1 MRIRKIRT
9 RQVKGKTYSTHRL
22 VPSVRI
28 GDQVEQ
34 VYLLNLG
41 ARFDVSEADWKTLC
55 WCILE
60 RLRGQQL
67 LPPVPDAIRAEAEEL
82 VQRLVTRQRER
93 LIQARLIEPDTCPAQ
108 WMAVDIANQTQHD
121 SRTAGVEQVG
131 LWALRQVGFVA
142 LLSRLGFSA
151 SLRRAAVGA
160 IMGRMAHPASD
171 RETHRWLRED
181 SALGEYLG
189 TDYAPSTVQQLYRGA
204 EPNVTWLKEKD
215 RRYIVVS
222 RERTRAFD
230 AEKAKSIP
238 TRSGQELQLHEVKG
252 EDETRVYCRSKARV
266 QKEEAIVKRRMAR
279 FEGNLKKL
287 SEGLTRPRTRKK
299 LTYIHERIG
308 RLKQS
313 SGGVAQHYAITVQ
326 ADDKGTDATK
336 IDWTL
341 DPKANT
347 MLTPEELWRT
357 YIMLTD
363 VEAVFRS
370 LKSELGLRPVFHR
383 KRTTLFITVLA
394 YQMVQLIRHQLRQK
408 AELHYSW
415 ATLRNLLATQVR
427 STRVLPCQDGSTLH
441 SQLTDTPNPVQA
453 KILQALE
460 IRNCPLGIRNTIV
473 R

>member
-1 MRIRKIRT
+1 MLAGL
-9 RQVKGKTYSTHRL
+9 QA
-22 VPSVRI
+22 P
-28 GDQVEQ
+28 
-34 VYLLNLG
+34 
-41 ARFDVSEADWKTLC
+41 ADAVVVLD
-55 WCILE
+55 
-60 RLRGQQL
+60 RG
-67 LPPVPDAIRAEAEEL
+67 
-82 VQRLVTRQRER
+82 
-93 LIQARLIEPDTCPAQ
+93 
-108 WMAVDIANQTQHD
+108 
-121 SRTAGVEQVG
+121 
-131 LWALRQVGFVA
+131 VA
-142 LLSRLGFSA
+142 TES
-151 SLRRAAVGA
+151 
-160 IMGRMAHPASD
+160 
-171 RETHRWLRED
+171 
-181 SALGEYLG
+181 
-189 TDYAPSTVQQLYRGA
+189 
-204 EPNVTWLKEKD
+204 NVTWLKEKD
-215 RRYIVVS
+215 RRYLVVS
-222 RERTRAFD
+222 REKSRAFD
-230 AEKAKSIP
+230 AEKARSIS

-266 QKEEAIVKRRMAR
+266 QKEEAIVKRRMQR
-279 FEGNLKKL
+279 FEKQLKEI
-287 SEGLTRPRTRKK
+287 SEGLSKPRTRKK

-326 ADDKGTDATK
+326 AEGENATK

-347 MLTPEELWRT
+347 MLTQPGVYALRTNVQGLTPEELWRT

-370 LKSELGLRPVFHR
+370 LKSELGSRPVFHR
-383 KRTTLFITVLA
+383 KRTSLFITVLA

-441 SQLTDTPNPVQA
+441 SRLTDTPNPVQA
-453 KILQALE
+453 RILQALE